1 MQVGFCG
8 GVIYSKLKN
17 NANTSSATAQYIAGQ
32 LEAGREALFPWV
44 TMANNQ

>member
-17 NANTSSATAQYIAGQ
+17 NAKTPDTAAQYIADQ
-32 LEAGREALFPWV
+32 SAWI
-44 TMANNQ
+44 